1 MCIRDRYWGTP
12 ITVDAAW
19 KNGAYALDEQPLK
32 GLTAAYRLV
41 SVTALSPAFI
51 DRNFGHTWADPKR
64 DPRLALAN
72 EFKSHA
78 DLGAMAAA
86 NAALSDANHFLYM
99 LRACCTY
106 NVLPRIGDAR
116 AKFLFLPVES
126 DLVFPPFMSQ
136 RAVDEIRAAGGRA
149 ELEMLKADG
158 GHFLSLIH
166 I

>member
-1 MCIRDRYWGTP
+1 MTP
-12 ITVDAAW
+12 QRKV
-19 KNGAYALDEQPLK
+19 
-32 GLTAAYRLV
+32 
-41 SVTALSPAFI
+41 

-64 DPRLALAN
+64 DPRLALAH
-72 EFKSHA
+72 EFKSRA

-106 NVLPRIGDAR
+106 NVLPRIGNAR
-116 AKFLFLPVES
+116 AKFLFLSVES

-158 GHFLSLIH
+158 GHFDGLSKFDQARQVVHGFLASA
-166 I
+166 